1 MMQLAL
7 ASSGSDVAFP
17 VVVVVEFK
25 FGCINSEVGWS
36 RDDDDN
42 SQIQVSNSRLFLQ
55 KKLKS

>member
-17 VVVVVEFK
+17 VVVVVVEFK
-25 FGCINSEVGWS
+25 FGCINSEVGCS

-42 SQIQVSNSRLFLQ
+42 SQIQVSNSHLFLQ
-55 KKLKS
+55 KN

>member
-36 RDDDDN
+36 HDDDDN
-42 SQIQVSNSRLFLQ
+42 SQIKISNSRLFLQ
-55 KKLKS
+55 KN

>member
-36 RDDDDN
+36 RDDDN

-55 KKLKS
+55 KN

>member
-25 FGCINSEVGWS
+25 FGCINSEVGCS

-42 SQIQVSNSRLFLQ
+42 SQIQVSNSHLFLQ
-55 KKLKS
+55 KN